1 MTRALSL
8 PLSLV
13 LLLVP
18 VVLAACGGA
27 APPPAAPASTPAP
40 ASEEAPMAAPPP
52 AAAGAGAGSESESV
66 QSTAPDQPGARAAA
80 RARARSD
87 FDGARR
93 ELSVAGSDCA
103 TACRALASME
113 RAATRLCE
121 LATADDGRD
130 ACDDAQA
137 KLREAKDR
145 VHATCGGC
153 AAR

>member
-52 AAAGAGAGSESESV
+52 ATAGAGSESESV